1 MIESP
6 VHYILNEIRVNF
18 SNVSVTIIDIRKI
31 EYKYKISSIL
41 NIKENNKVV
50 LRITS
55 FSLKGVN
62 FEDISIDMAGI
73 EPNKFDQEKYFL
85 IQKYIYEIA
94 YGVKLV
100 DNSETLIDLND
111 ISDLSYDD
119 FETRL
124 SALEKRLD
132 EIELESKGQNKSQ
145 NLTLF

>member
-73 EPNKFDQEKYFL
+73 EPNKFGQEKYFL

>member
-6 VHYILNEIRVNF
+6 VHYILNEIRVKF

-41 NIKENNKVV
+41 NIKENNMVV

-62 FEDISIDMAGI
+62 FEDISIDMAGL
-73 EPNKFDQEKYFL
+73 ESNKFDQEKYFL

-100 DNSETLIDLND
+100 DNSETLIDLSD

-119 FETRL
+119 FENRL
-124 SALEKRLD
+124 IALEKRLD
-132 EIELESKGQNKSQ
+132 EIELESKSQNKSQ